1 MKLHEELKEAADGV
15 IRADADLLRRAAEYV
30 EKCEGQEPVA
40 WVDCDNGEILLTT
53 DFAHPPKVG
62 DISCVGYEPFYSHPS
77 PPQSEEIAELRCKVL
92 SYESMVADRY
102 ERIAE
107 MERQLSSSAQDDT
120 DEPTDEMLRAAMLV
134 HAMIPDERTFDEHQN
149 SYRMIYKAMRSLAP
163 AVVGMQLVPVEL
175 TDEIADELWPTSGSF
190 TVRELWENALKA
202 ARGES

>member
-1 MKLHEELKEAADGV
+1 MKLHEELKEAANGT

-30 EKCEGQEPVA
+30 EKCEGQEPVSHQFKS
-40 WVDCDNGEILLTT
+40 NGEWFLCLN
-53 DFAHPPKVG
+53 
-62 DISCVGYEPFYSHPS
+62 ESHAKNTIESGLWEVRPLYLYPS
-77 PPQSEEIAELRCKVL
+77 PPQSEEIAELRRQVH
-92 SYESMVADRY
+92 DRD

-163 AVVGMQLVPVEL
+163 AIVGMQLVPVVPTWEMIL
-175 TDEIADELWPTSGSF
+175 SGGNVHWDEDGFSSEEVWCAM
-190 TVRELWENALKA
+190 LKA